1 MKKLLSLAFV
11 ALLGASML
19 SASEIA
25 TKQGVS
31 GLQSQ
36 EVEFLFGAKA
46 KASDLNVAVLSE
58 EEMKETQGEFADPIT
73 VATVGGVIYTIG
85 ENNGWWNGLKKI
97 KLKFW

>member
-25 TKQGVS
+25 TKQGVN

-36 EVEFLFGAKA
+36 EVEFLFGANTQ
-46 KASDLNVAVLSE
+46 ASDINVAVLSD
-58 EEMKETQGEFADPIT
+58 EEMKETQGQFWGAFW
-73 VATVGGVIYTIG
+73 ATVVVETIDRIG
-85 ENNGWWNGLKKI
+85 ENNGWW
-97 KLKFW
+97 